1 MYLSIVTNL
10 TQTMRKRL
18 GNFTPLL
25 QYPMHKLSS
34 FLLVIL
40 WLPAFAQPLNK
51 SKLDSFIDHLETH
64 RQAMG
69 SVAIS
74 EDGRIMYQRSFGFAY
89 ADESDTLANATN
101 TLFRIGSI
109 TKTFTATLVAHLAEE
124 GLLSFDDTLARFY
137 PNIKNARLITIRHLL
152 NHSSGIH
159 NFTNDAEYQQYLAEA
174 KSPQELLDIIKN
186 AGSDFTP
193 GEKHEYS
200 NSNYVLLGL
209 IAERVTGKSYQ
220 QLLESIITGP
230 LKLKNTRVGAAINPQ
245 KNMAYSYTYQNG
257 WQPDTETHMSI
268 PLGAGAIISTPTD
281 LLVFIH
287 ALRNGKIVSQ
297 EMADSLLPAPDNNF
311 GMGLFAFPFNDRTAY
326 GHNGGIDG
334 FRSNVA
340 HFDREEV
347 AIAITLNG
355 ERLGINN
362 IGLGMLSIY
371 FNGSHDFPDFTEV
384 KLSAQALE
392 KFEGLYTNPN
402 FPLDIKVFRENNQLF
417 AQATGQQSFPLTATS
432 KNKFTF
438 NPAGIKVQFDA
449 ESGVMLFQQGALE
462 LTFDKSQP

>member
-1 MYLSIVTNL
+1 MIKL
-10 TQTMRKRL
+10 
-18 GNFTPLL
+18 FTLVFSVFSLALL
-25 QYPMHKLSS
+25 
-34 FLLVIL
+34 
-40 WLPAFAQPLNK
+40 AQPLNK

-89 ADESDTLANATN
+89 ADENDTLANSTN

-124 GLLSFDDTLARFY
+124 GLLSFSDTLARFY
-137 PNIKNARLITIRHLL
+137 PEIKNARLITIRHLL

-159 NFTNDAEYQQYLAEA
+159 SFTNRAEYPQYLAEA
-174 KSPQELLDIIKN
+174 KSNTELLEFIKN
-186 AGSDFTP
+186 AGSDFSP
-193 GEKHEYS
+193 DEKHEYS

-209 IAERVTGKSYQ
+209 IAEKVTGKSYQ

-230 LKLKNTRVGAAINPQ
+230 LKLKNTRVGAAINPK
-245 KNMAYSYTYQNG
+245 KNMAYSYKYLNG

-297 EMADSLLPAPDNNF
+297 EMADSLLPASDSNF
-311 GMGLFAFPFNDRTAY
+311 GMGLFGFPFNGRTAY

-334 FRSNVA
+334 FRSNLA

-355 ERLGINN
+355 ERLSVNN

-371 FNGSHDFPDFTEV
+371 FNGSYDFPNFTEV
-384 KLSAQALE
+384 KLSAKALE
-392 KFEGLYTNPN
+392 KFAGLYTSPN
-402 FPLDIKVFRENNQLF
+402 FPLDIKVYHENNQLF
-417 AQATGQQSFPLTATS
+417 AQATGQQGFPLTATAN
-432 KNKFTF
+432 NKFTF

-449 ESGVMLFQQGALE
+449 ENGVMYFQQGDLE
-462 LTFDKSQP
+462 LIFNKSQP